1 VVNIGSLANYGA
13 PMWVTHY
20 LLEVGNFFVI
30 AVGNFMVDKNNT
42 LFAVDHTRV
51 DGLDRDRIHMLHEGF
66 VVHLVAIPEIKRAV
80 FQLCKDVAVSGG
92 NTIGFAA

>member
-30 AVGNFMVDKNNT
+30 AVGNFMVDKNN
-42 LFAVDHTRV
+42 
-51 DGLDRDRIHMLHEGF
+51 ISE
-66 VVHLVAIPEIKRAV
+66 
-80 FQLCKDVAVSGG
+80 
-92 NTIGFAA
+92 